1 MLLEDKVAS
10 GATIV
15 ADQRGLIGLRGLYN
29 LGNTYDTRHL
39 NYPTLIVSGVS
50 LYVSIAPSVFVS
62 LDRCFM
68 SVVLQSLL
76 HNPMMR
82 DFFLSDMHNRKN
94 CAFKFSKPRFYC
106 FFCQIL
112 IFPVLVH

>member
-1 MLLEDKVAS
+1 MLLEDKVVS
-10 GATIV
+10 GATVV

-29 LGNTYDTRHL
+29 LGNTYETHHL
-39 NYPTLIVSGVS
+39 NYRPLIVSGVS
-50 LYVSIAPSVFVS
+50 LHFSIAPCDFVS

-94 CAFKFSKPRFYC
+94 CAFKFFKASILLFFY
-106 FFCQIL
+106 
-112 IFPVLVH
+112 

>member
-1 MLLEDKVAS
+1 MTFSVPESACRTPEFMLLEDKVAS

-29 LGNTYDTRHL
+29 LGNTYDTHHL
-39 NYPTLIVSGVS
+39 DFRPLIVSGVS
-50 LYVSIAPSVFVS
+50 PYVSPTFVS
-62 LDRCFM
+62 LVRCFM

-94 CAFKFSKPRFYC
+94 CAFKFSNPRFY
-106 FFCQIL
+106 
-112 IFPVLVH
+112 